1 MSVLSVSFLECD
13 GMMDGLGVVASHTGA
28 SGLLGETQT
37 IVTGD
42 GSAECE
48 FNAGSTVVRSADAGV
63 GEGEEAGEEVVLA
76 VGEGIRGEEGD

>member
-1 MSVLSVSFLECD
+1 M
-13 GMMDGLGVVASHTGA
+13 
-28 SGLLGETQT
+28 GETQT

-63 GEGEEAGEEVVLA
+63 GEGEEAGAGAGAGAGEEAVLA
-76 VGEGIRGEEGD
+76 VGEGIGGEEGDWVLDPVGSAGVVTSDC